1 MERCPCVR
9 PQRASSG
16 TVRRVTSPAVSPTQ
30 HSTLANGLRVLALPM
45 SWRQTLSL
53 SVFIRSGSLHEPR
66 RWAGISHVVEHMA
79 FKGTPTRSCQAI
91 NLAAE
96 ALGAELNAHTDKDH
110 TAYHLD
116 GLAADLPLFV
126 ELLADII
133 LHPSVPE
140 DELERE
146 RQVILHEL
154 TEVEE
159 DPVTMAFL
167 AFDRACYGAMHP
179 AARPVIGQR
188 ATIERLTR
196 ADLLAYLQTQYV
208 ASEVVVAA
216 AGPVDLDTLVPLV
229 ERHFGAMPA
238 GTPQPLPRAPWQ
250 GGWRQYRLGGSS
262 QTQLVLGYPAPTP
275 DDDRHLAHV
284 LAAALLGEGMSSPLL
299 DEVRER
305 RGLAYH
311 VACSADLLPFGG
323 QFIVEAA
330 TSPAQS
336 LEYLDAVA
344 TLLRRH
350 AETRPKAPELA
361 RARQQLRL
369 RALRQQE
376 QPARRLEQAVQE
388 LFTLGRLRADG
399 EWLERLDA
407 VTPAQVQAVFR
418 QQQAGRAAVGVAGSV
433 PQRLREQAAPWF
445 GV

>member
-1 MERCPCVR
+1 M
-9 PQRASSG
+9 S
-16 TVRRVTSPAVSPTQ
+16 SPATPPQTC
-30 HSTLANGLRVLALPM
+30 TLPNGLRVVALPM
-45 SWRQTLSL
+45 PWRQTLSL

-96 ALGAELNAHTDKDH
+96 RLGAELNAHTDKDH
-110 TAYHLD
+110 TAYHVD
-116 GLAADLPLFV
+116 GLASDLPLFV
-126 ELLADII
+126 ELLADLI

-154 TEVEE
+154 IEVEE
-159 DPVTMAFL
+159 DPVTMAFQ

-179 AARPVIGQR
+179 VARPVIGQR

-196 ADLLAYLQTQYV
+196 ADLLEYLRTQYV

-216 AGPVDLDTLVPLV
+216 AGPLDLDTLAPLV
-229 ERHFGAMPA
+229 QAHFGAMPA
-238 GTPQPLPRAPWQ
+238 GTPRPMPRAQWQ
-250 GGWRQYRLGGSS
+250 GGWRQYRLPGSS
-262 QTQLVLGYPAPTP
+262 QSQLVLGHEAPPA
-275 DDDRHLAHV
+275 DDDAHLAHV

-311 VACSADLLPFGG
+311 VACSADLLPCGG
-323 QFIVEAA
+323 QFVIEAA

-336 LEYLDAVA
+336 LEFMEAVA
-344 TLLRRH
+344 TLLRKH
-350 AETRPKAPELA
+350 AERAPEAEGLA

-369 RALRQQE
+369 RTLRQQE
-376 QPARRLEQAVQE
+376 QPARRLEQAAQE
-388 LFTLGRLRADG
+388 LFMLGRLRAEG
-399 EWLERLDA
+399 EWLQRLDA
-407 VTPAQVQAVFR
+407 VTPAQVRSVFER
-418 QQQAGRAAVGVAGSV
+418 QQSGRAAVGLAGSV
-433 PQRLREQAAPWF
+433 PQRLRERAAGWF
-445 GV
+445 GL